1 MMFVDAIWMGVLAW
15 YVAKIWPSEFGTHE
29 PFYFLCLPSYW
40 KSCFGIRTK
49 GTFADPRR
57 AGQESTELI
66 AKDLNVEKVTE
77 NLERQVADGL
87 CVDIIDLYKEFD
99 IKGGKKV
106 AVDGLNLTI
115 YSGQITALLGHNG
128 AGKVIMDTAMVMRFF
143 LFDYLLLS

>member
-1 MMFVDAIWMGVLAW
+1 MGVLAW

-40 KSCFGIRTK
+40 KSCFGIKTRGK
-49 GTFADPRR
+49 FANARV
-57 AGQESTELI
+57 AGQDGAELVD
-66 AKDLNVEKVTE
+66 KDLNVETVTE
-77 NLERQVADGL
+77 NLERQVADGV

-106 AVDGLNLTI
+106 AVDGLNLTM

-128 AGKVIMDTAMVMRFF
+128 AGKVIMMMRYR
-143 LFDYLLLS
+143 LFSYLLFS